1 MYDTTSPPQKA
12 FRWLKK
18 SDKRFAVFVLALLFL
33 YHVPLIQYF
42 WRVGNSVAATGLSR
56 ETARSIASDSE
67 WFLRFFTGP
76 PSDAEMKAFF
86 ERNRPAFER
95 LAYLYATSQCDPG
108 PETPTCKVL
117 AEQLG
122 VSVYAFTHV
131 NNTAYTQSREI
142 PCRSACKIQE
152 YSPLTETQNWWRSTN
167 SSIDY
172 WEKKFLYVPP
182 LLPAQAFGL
191 DPNHH
196 PAERDEVVRRLC
208 RYPRYSLDIPV
219 PELEAEPVYADE
231 CGYRPLGDGWYLL
244 LSAGYNLGKGWF

>member
-1 MYDTTSPPQKA
+1 MYDTASPPQKA

-56 ETARSIASDSE
+56 ETARSIARDSE

-95 LAYLYATSQCDPG
+95 LAYLYATSQCEPG
-108 PETPTCKVL
+108 VGEKACEAQ

-122 VSVYAFTHV
+122 FSVFTLGYLK
-131 NNTAYTQSREI
+131 NSIYPQSQEI
-142 PCRSACKIQE
+142 PCGSACKLQRF
-152 YSPLTETQNWWRSTN
+152 SPLTEPQNWWRSTN

-172 WEKKFLYVPP
+172 WDKRFLYVPP
-182 LLPAQAFGL
+182 LLPAEQFGL
-191 DPNHH
+191 SSQDFA
-196 PAERDEVVRRLC
+196 AERDEVVRRLC
-208 RYPRYSLDIPV
+208 LYPRTSLDFLV
-219 PELEAEPVYADE
+219 SELEAEPVYADE
-231 CGYRPLGDGWYLL
+231 CGYRPLGDGWYLIL
-244 LSAGYNLGKGWF
+244 HAGYNLGKGWF